1 MLLYREQKVAT
12 VAATERQPYLDFSPF
27 GCRFLPFSSISS
39 GVGER
44 KSVFCGNRALPFH
57 SARLPFFSLFTAPF
71 LPFSGSVFRG
81 KFCTPVSES

>member
-1 MLLYREQKVAT
+1 MLPYREQKVAT
-12 VAATERQPYLDFSPF
+12 VAATERQPYLDFLPF

-57 SARLPFFSLFTAPF
+57 SARLPFFPSLPLIFCRF
-71 LPFSGSVFRG
+71 QGQFSGENFAH
-81 KFCTPVSES
+81 